1 MQTLASVQMHL
12 SSAATAVRQAMV
24 ATAAQVEL
32 AEGAVPAGLVARA
45 VMVVMAETALRAEL
59 AATMVTDMVPAIPAG
74 VMAALVA
81 WAALVATVALV
92 EPVASAEMLV
102 PAAQLELVV
111 QAYPERVCGSETPA
125 PSLAVTAV
133 QQALLGRVA

>member
-1 MQTLASVQMHL
+1 
-12 SSAATAVRQAMV
+12 MV
-24 ATAAQVEL
+24 AT
-32 AEGAVPAGLVARA
+32 
-45 VMVVMAETALRAEL
+45 
-59 AATMVTDMVPAIPAG
+59 
-74 VMAALVA
+74 
-81 WAALVATVALV
+81 AALVATVALV

-125 PSLAVTAV
+125 PSLAVTAA